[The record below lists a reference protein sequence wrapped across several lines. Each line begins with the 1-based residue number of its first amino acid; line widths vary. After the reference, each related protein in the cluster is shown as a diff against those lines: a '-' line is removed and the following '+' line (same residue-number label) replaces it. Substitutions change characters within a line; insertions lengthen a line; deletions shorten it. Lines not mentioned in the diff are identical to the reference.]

1 MLDYKYIIQLFLI
14 LVVYFDNFLVINT
27 YLFVSKD
34 MLTRHIML
42 ILENILWL
50 KNSVTHQTLLS
61 NHQKIS
67 IDILGTLASLPYQ
80 YLQHYR

>member
-42 ILENILWL
+42 ILENIL
-50 KNSVTHQTLLS
+50 
-61 NHQKIS
+61 
-67 IDILGTLASLPYQ
+67 
-80 YLQHYR
+80 